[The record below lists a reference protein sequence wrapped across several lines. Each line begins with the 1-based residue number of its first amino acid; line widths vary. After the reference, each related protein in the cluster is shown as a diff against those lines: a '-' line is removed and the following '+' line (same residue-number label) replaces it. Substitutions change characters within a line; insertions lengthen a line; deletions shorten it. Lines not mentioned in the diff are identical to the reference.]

1 MDVKKYFFIIVFLL
15 IPTIHLIA
23 QDTVRV
29 LNLSFEQCI
38 EIALEN
44 NLQLKQSELN
54 LKNQKINVLQSKLN
68 QLPSFYLSG
77 NYGNNWGRSI
87 DPTTNQFTTS
97 ESYNSGIA
105 GFSQFQIFNGFQ
117 IRNSI
122 KKSRNDLEKSSY
134 DLEKARND
142 GLEAMNSTVGEDEA
156 EKLAN
161 FREAYNKTNNTAK
174 INAAIIDMM

>member
-1 MDVKKYFFIIVFLL
+1 M
-15 IPTIHLIA
+15 
-23 QDTVRV
+23 
-29 LNLSFEQCI
+29 N
-38 EIALEN
+38 
-44 NLQLKQSELN
+44 
-54 LKNQKINVLQSKLN
+54 
-68 QLPSFYLSG
+68 LSG

-97 ESYNSGIA
+97 ESYNSGIG

-142 GLEAMNSTVGEDEA
+142 LSC
-156 EKLAN
+156 
-161 FREAYNKTNNTAK
+161 
-174 INAAIIDMM
+174 